1 MSVTAADDN
10 LRAHRFWRMLGPY
23 QVLQGNCDLS
33 LLFGGQVVSAF
44 GDWLYITALVVLTYS
59 LTHSAMTVAA
69 LTFVRLLP
77 YALFLPIGGAL
88 ADRFDRRRMMVIADL
103 ARVACMV
110 GLLMVDSRD
119 RIWIAFPLVFVSTCL
134 FSMFR
139 PALGATLPAVAGSE
153 KNLVRANIL
162 MSQVDGMS
170 LVLGPALAG
179 ILILL
184 DHTRAAFGINAFTY
198 AVSALT
204 LLSLRV
210 APRKERDP
218 STDQGWRTE
227 TLAGFRFLFRER
239 RGTLA
244 AITLSTAGLTAFNG
258 AIWTLAVVLSERT
271 WHFGSQGTGF
281 LNASYGLGGLVGGFL
296 AGVVMHRYRLINSF
310 IVAMI
315 GSTMAII
322 LFGLSP
328 AGMLP
333 FAALAL
339 FGLGDVVNQVA
350 GNTLIQ
356 HSTPDELLG
365 RVFGAFEAIIVSA
378 VLIGALTAGPLIKY
392 IGPRATSVSIAIVA
406 LVVLMACMPRLRILE
421 AAGSG
426 SDLEGLPVTPAPD
439 FSGEVM
445 AGSETALSH
454 ST

>member
-1 MSVTAADDN
+1 
-10 LRAHRFWRMLGPY
+10 
-23 QVLQGNCDLS
+23 
-33 LLFGGQVVSAF
+33 
-44 GDWLYITALVVLTYS
+44 
-59 LTHSAMTVAA
+59 
-69 LTFVRLLP
+69 
-77 YALFLPIGGAL
+77 
-88 ADRFDRRRMMVIADL
+88 
-103 ARVACMV
+103 
-110 GLLMVDSRD
+110 
-119 RIWIAFPLVFVSTCL
+119 
-134 FSMFR
+134 
-139 PALGATLPAVAGSE
+139 
-153 KNLVRANIL
+153 
-162 MSQVDGMS
+162 
-170 LVLGPALAG
+170 
-179 ILILL
+179 
-184 DHTRAAFGINAFTY
+184 
-198 AVSALT
+198 
-204 LLSLRV
+204 
-210 APRKERDP
+210 
-218 STDQGWRTE
+218 
-227 TLAGFRFLFRER
+227 
-239 RGTLA
+239 
-244 AITLSTAGLTAFNG
+244 
-258 AIWTLAVVLSERT
+258 
-271 WHFGSQGTGF
+271 
-281 LNASYGLGGLVGGFL
+281 
-296 AGVVMHRYRLINSF
+296 MHRYRLINSF

-439 FSGEVM
+439 FSGEMM